1 MLEQTNRLSTT
12 EITDLEVKIL
22 TFTCNLRC
30 VLAFVTEA
38 FLVVAPHQRQ
48 QETDLSSFGHGLFIP
63 KIEVPWLYKWTGV
76 FKHFSVVDQN
86 DFLHLKRKARG
97 TK

>member
-1 MLEQTNRLSTT
+1 MLGQTNRLSTT

-22 TFTCNLRC
+22 TVTCNLRC

-38 FLVVAPHQRQ
+38 SVLVVVPHQIQ

-63 KIEVPWLYKWTGV
+63 KIEVPWLYKWTGY
-76 FKHFSVVDQN
+76 SN
-86 DFLHLKRKARG
+86 IFLL
-97 TK
+97 